1 MLLQW
6 TEALYQECDESWA
19 RFLQM
24 REMEKEANFFD
35 EVKPYADNIH
45 QLLAKWQQAANEF
58 IATEKPK
65 YVHALQIK
73 NAAEQIDQF
82 VVQSFYRTTSKKRL
96 YQSIQAAK
104 YTCETLLAA
113 FKEVR

>member
-6 TEALYQECDESWA
+6 TEALYKECDKSWT
-19 RFLQM
+19 RFLQT
-24 REMEKEANFFD
+24 RETAKEPNFFE
-35 EVKPYADNIH
+35 EVKPHADAIH
-45 QLLAKWQQAANEF
+45 QLLAHWQEAANAF
-58 IATEKPK
+58 IASEKPK
-65 YVHALQIK
+65 YVHAIQIQ

-82 VVQSFYRTTSKKRL
+82 VVQSFYSNTSKKRL

-113 FKEVR
+113 LREVE